1 MKQTTLLFLF
11 LTLLVPGRIVA
22 DDNESLSLLVQ
33 SLGQTGSESMHRSIL
48 TGMAKGLEGR
58 RRVQTPQGWTKAAK
72 KLSNSGDPQV
82 RELVMELSQIFGD
95 VAAIDSAVAVLK
107 DDSADPNARRN
118 SLRSLLAGRNEEA
131 LDLLETLLDVK
142 ELSIDAIRGYAATE
156 IAAAPA
162 ILLSRYSSMNA
173 AEKRATVET
182 LSTRKFYAAKLA
194 EAVISKAVSRDD
206 VPAHSLRTLT
216 ELLDKETYQ
225 AAFGEMQK
233 FDQNKEQ
240 LLEKYK
246 SMLTEER
253 LEAASAS
260 RGRVV
265 YQKTCAS
272 CHVMYGQGG
281 KVGPE
286 LTGSNRANLDYILL
300 NSVAPSY
307 DVAEGYRTVVVATVD
322 GRLVMGVVAEEDDN
336 RLVLKTVEEPRLVI
350 AKSDI
355 EERKVSEK
363 SMMPEGQLEQ
373 LSTDEVADLIKYLQ
387 TTQQVEVAK

>member
-1 MKQTTLLFLF
+1 MKQTTLLFF
-11 LTLLVPGRIVA
+11 SLTLLMPGRIVA
-22 DDNESLSLLVQ
+22 DDNQSLALLVQ
-33 SLGQTGSESMHRSIL
+33 SLGQTDSESMHRSIL

-58 RRVQTPQGWTKAAK
+58 RRVQTPQGWTQAAK
-72 KLSNSGDPQV
+72 KLSKSGDPQI
-82 RELVMELSQIFGD
+82 RELVMGLSQIFGD
-95 VAAIDSAVAVLK
+95 VAAIDRAVSVLK
-107 DDSADPNARRN
+107 DDSAEPNARRN

-142 ELSIDAIRGYAATE
+142 GLSIDAIRGYATTE
-156 IAAAPA
+156 IAAGPA

-194 EAVISKAVSRDD
+194 EAVISKAISRDD
-206 VPAHSLRTLT
+206 VPAHSLRTLA

-253 LEAASAS
+253 LEVASAS

-272 CHVMYGQGG
+272 CHVMYDQGG

-336 RLVLKTVEEPRLVI
+336 RLVLKTVEEPRMII

-373 LSTDEVADLIKYLQ
+373 LSPDEVADLIKYLQ
-387 TTQQVEVAK
+387 TTQQVEAAK